1 MHPLQV
7 YSEIGPL
14 KKVLVHRPGGEIAN
28 LTPKWLANLLFDDI
42 PWLPLAIEEHD
53 AFASVFRANDIEV
66 LYLADLVAETLD
78 ADLEIK
84 YQFIKQ
90 FIHEA
95 HVTSETL
102 SEVLFA
108 YLMSFSSTKAM
119 VEKPWRES
127 KDEVPNF
134 QKRTL
139 SDYIRDY
146 PFVTDPMPNLYFT
159 RDPSA
164 SSETASS

>member
-119 VEKPWRES
+119 VEKTMAGIK

-139 SDYIRDY
+139 SDYIGIIR
-146 PFVTDPMPNLYFT
+146 L
-159 RDPSA
+159 
-164 SSETASS
+164 